1 MCVLVLAHH
10 FMIYMSN
17 IELLK
22 DRMTE
27 YLDTL
32 VTGLITR
39 WVTLYRM
46 YQEEVWNND
55 AQDVDGFEML
65 RSLNEQKDDL
75 EDGIKPLLKEALTEL
90 TSTIEDMRQTR
101 TSVLSRSDI
110 CEKFAAMNVAVFEC
124 LTKAVNV
131 VDQCEMLKMNEKKG
145 EF

>member
-10 FMIYMSN
+10 FMIFMSN

-22 DRMTE
+22 DRVTE

-39 WVTLYRM
+39 WATLYRM

-55 AQDVDGFEML
+55 AQDADGFEMF
-65 RSLNEQKDDL
+65 RSLNEEKDDL
-75 EDGIKPLLKEALTEL
+75 EDRIKPLLKEALTEL

-110 CEKFAAMNVAVFEC
+110 CEKFAVMICVRMFF
-124 LTKAVNV
+124 
-131 VDQCEMLKMNEKKG
+131 KG
-145 EF
+145 GPM